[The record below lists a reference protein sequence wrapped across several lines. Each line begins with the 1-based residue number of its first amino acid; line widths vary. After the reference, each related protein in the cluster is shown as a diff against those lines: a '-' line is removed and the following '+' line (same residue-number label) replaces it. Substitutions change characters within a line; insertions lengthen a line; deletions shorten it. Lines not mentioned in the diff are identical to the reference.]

1 MLNNHTPYDTINL
14 FLEDCQFR
22 GLSRSTIRDYRWHL
36 NKMQNQLDD
45 LSKTDRNAIKRLVLM
60 KKESGLSAASV
71 NHYIRVVKA
80 YFTFLYNEGYIHEN
94 IMRGLPL
101 VNEPK
106 KLKPVLGPQKIKLLL
121 EAADGEE
128 FHRLR
133 TKSMILLMWD
143 TAIRL
148 NETVS
153 ITLSDIDYQRNSLH
167 IVGKGNKDRF
177 VPIGNKSK
185 IAILKYLEIRCT
197 NHSDWLYCTKEGGQV
212 GKRVFHR
219 ILERLGKKI
228 DTQVNPHLLRH
239 SAATFL
245 ARSGMPAQHL
255 QILLGHSDLGT
266 TQRYINQV
274 LNLEGLRISHRK
286 YSPGDRI

>member
-1 MLNNHTPYDTINL
+1 MFTNQATYDTTIL

-22 GLSRSTIRDYRWHL
+22 GLSRSTINDYRWHL
-36 NKMQNQLDD
+36 NEMQNQLGD
-45 LSKTDRNAIKRLVLM
+45 LSKAHRNAIKRLVLM
-60 KKESGLSAASV
+60 KKETGLAPASV

-80 YFTFLYNEGYIHEN
+80 FFTFLHKEGYISEN
-94 IMRGLPL
+94 IMRGLSL
-101 VNEPK
+101 MNEPK
-106 KLKPVLGPQKIKLLL
+106 KLKPVLGPHKIKLLL
-121 EAADGEE
+121 EAIKGDE
-128 FHRLR
+128 FYVQR

-153 ITLSDIDYQRNSLH
+153 ITLEDIDYRKNSIH
-167 IVGKGNKDRF
+167 IIGKGEKDRF
-177 VPIGNKSK
+177 VPIGHKSK
-185 IAILKYLEIRCT
+185 LAILKYLEIRGV
-197 NHSDWLYCTKEGGQV
+197 NQSEWLFCTKEGNQV
-212 GKRVFHR
+212 GKRIFHR
-219 ILERLGKKI
+219 ILGRLGKKI
-228 DTQVNPHLLRH
+228 GSKTNPHLLRH

-274 LNLEGLRISHRK
+274 LNLEGLRMSHRK
-286 YSPGDRI
+286 YSPGDHL